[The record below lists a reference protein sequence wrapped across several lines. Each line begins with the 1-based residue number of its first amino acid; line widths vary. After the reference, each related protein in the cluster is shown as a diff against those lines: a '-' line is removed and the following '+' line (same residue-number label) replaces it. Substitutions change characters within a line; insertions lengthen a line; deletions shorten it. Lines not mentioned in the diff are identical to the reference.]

1 MSELYSLLW
10 PNNILLYVHTTFY
23 LFIHLWM
30 DVGVVP
36 SFWLLSD
43 ALVNIG
49 ISVQV
54 LAFSS
59 FGCIPKN
66 RHTESCANSVCLSVC
81 VHAQS
86 RPSLCDPMDCSQPGS
101 SVHGIFQASVLEWVA
116 IPFSRGSSTQGSNLS
131 PALAGRFFTAEPP
144 GKPLAFWRTT
154 KIFST
159 VAVQFYIPTSSVWGF
174 QFLHSLSDSFF
185 FLIIVILVGVRWYL
199 IVVLIP

>member
-116 IPFSRGSSTQGSNLS
+116 IPFSRGSSTQGSNPCLLHLLQWQADSLPLHYLGS
-131 PALAGRFFTAEPP
+131 PSPSWMRLLLNFPMVF
-144 GKPLAFWRTT
+144 
-154 KIFST
+154 
-159 VAVQFYIPTSSVWGF
+159 
-174 QFLHSLSDSFF
+174 
-185 FLIIVILVGVRWYL
+185 
-199 IVVLIP
+199 